1 MMRYESFT
9 RVDSKIAP
17 GVHFTVWKM
26 SYGRRADLMRRIR
39 DLTRRREFLEASES
53 ALDKMDS
60 ALLGTEINNLYV
72 SWGLRSI
79 AGLTLDGLDATPELL
94 VESGPEELVAEALNA
109 VREQAGLTPSERKN

>member
-1 MMRYESFT
+1 MRYESFT